1 MTDYDYRDYWK
12 RLHGRGGL
20 SGVGQQSLD
29 DRVNAWLYRARRRN
43 LGRFMD
49 AHQLRGGR
57 LLEVGVG
64 TGYWVPF
71 WKQRGYRVDGCDLVA
86 SATEEVQRDHP
97 DGRFWAADVS
107 SPDGIRPP
115 GAADDGDE
123 GYDVV
128 AAIDVLLH
136 VTDDDAFQQAL
147 ANLVALVRPGG
158 HLLLAEPA
166 LVHTKNRP
174 PYHPKYSSR
183 ARLLRSYRRPLRDLG
198 MRFVA
203 VAPTTVLGN
212 NPIEARTPRRL
223 ALYRRWWELVRA
235 SSAHPWRAR
244 VIGPLMYAADAAL
257 VRTGESPTSKVL
269 LFRRKRVSA
278 TQADPWTP

>member
-1 MTDYDYRDYWK
+1 MDYDYRDYWK
-12 RLHGRGGL
+12 QLHSRGGL

-49 AHQLRGGR
+49 AHHLAGGR

-71 WKQRGYRVDGCDLVA
+71 WKQRGYLVDGCDLVPA
-86 SATEEVQRDHP
+86 AAQDVQRAHP
-97 DGRFWAADVS
+97 DGRFWPADVS
-107 SPDGIRPP
+107 SPDGVRPP
-115 GAADDGDE
+115 AGAPDG

-147 ANLVALVRPGG
+147 TNLAGLVRPGG

-166 LVHTKNRP
+166 LTLTKTRP
-174 PYHPKYSSR
+174 PHHPKYSSR
-183 ARLLRSYRRPLRDLG
+183 ARLLSAYRRPLRELG

-203 VAPTTVLGN
+203 LAPTTVLGN

-223 ALYRRWWELVRA
+223 RLYRRWWTLVRA
-235 SSAHPWRAR
+235 SSERAWRAR
-244 VIGPLMYAADAAL
+244 LIGPVLYAADAVL
-257 VRTGESPTSKVL
+257 VRTEEAPSSKIL
-269 LFRRKRVSA
+269 LFRRKRASA
-278 TQADPWTP
+278 G